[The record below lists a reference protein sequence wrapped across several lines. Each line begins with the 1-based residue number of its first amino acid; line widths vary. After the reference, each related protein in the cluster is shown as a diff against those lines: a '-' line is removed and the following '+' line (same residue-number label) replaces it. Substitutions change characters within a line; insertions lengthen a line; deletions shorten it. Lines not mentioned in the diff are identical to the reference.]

1 MKKRFLSSAI
11 LLSLSLPVFA
21 ADGDI
26 HQVTILGTSDLHGHF
41 MAWDYAADKLNTRG
55 SLSQIA
61 TKVSEIRQERFI
73 HKDDST
79 NKEQSIHTEKSNI
92 ILVDAGDTIQG
103 NFVETFKDEPVDP
116 MMLGFNH
123 MKYDVWVLGN
133 HEFDFGLK
141 TLDRAVSQF
150 KGHSLGGNIKRKDG
164 NPFLPGYTI
173 LERNGIK
180 IGVIGMDTPMTEVFA
195 KGTNRLEGV
204 TFTNPTLEVK
214 KVIQEIDDKVDAI
227 VLVAHMGIENENDIA
242 NTGVTDIAN
251 ANPELDAIVAG
262 HMHTRID
269 KAVVNGVIITEPDKY
284 GRALSRIDLQFEE
297 RNGKFTLVNKDSFTY
312 KIQGIKSDESMDEL
326 YQPYHKRLREM
337 ANRPVAQL
345 TGVDLVPENEIRGI
359 PQVHVQDTGISAL
372 FQEASFFYAPKANVI
387 ALQIDNDKAE
397 LDVGPIKAKDIAY
410 NYQYAGGEITVYKMT
425 GKELKTYME
434 WSADYFNSVKPGD
447 VTYSFNPTRRAS
459 KYSTNDFFAGVTY
472 TIDLTQPTGQRITN
486 LAFADGT
493 PVTDKTEIRIG
504 MNSYRM
510 GHLTKKGGVLEG
522 ASFPILFDTEAEYG
536 EEAGTIRN
544 LTIRYLTE
552 EKNGVYEGKPLQ
564 RWKLYGL
571 DSRYNKQREIVKA
584 LINSEKISVP
594 ASENG
599 RYTNIASINV
609 KELLFET
616 IEAKEAAITTRKN
629 KLAQA
634 SEYESKQIKRE
645 LTLIEALN

>member
-1 MKKRFLSSAI
+1 MKKNLLSSAI
-11 LLSLSLPVFA
+11 LLSLAFPTFA

-41 MAWDYAADKLNTRG
+41 MAWDYAADKLNMRG
-55 SLSQIA
+55 SLSQIS
-61 TKVSEIRQERFI
+61 TKVDEIRQE
-73 HKDDST
+73 
-79 NKEQSIHTEKSNI
+79 QPNI

-141 TLDRAVSQF
+141 VLDRSLTQF
-150 KGHSLGGNIKRKDG
+150 KGHSLGGNIKRADG
-164 NPFLPGYTI
+164 NPFLPAYTVI
-173 LERNGIK
+173 ERGGIK
-180 IGVIGMDTPMTEVFA
+180 IGVIGMDTPMTQVFA
-195 KGTNRLEGV
+195 EGTNRLEGV
-204 TFTNPTLEVK
+204 TFTNPTLEVQ
-214 KVIQEIDDKVDAI
+214 KVIKQIDDKVDAI
-227 VLVAHMGIENENDIA
+227 VLVAHMGLDNENDIA

-251 ANPELDAIVAG
+251 GNPELDAIVAG

-284 GRALSRIDLQFEE
+284 GRALSRVDLQFEE
-297 RNGKFTLVNKDSFTY
+297 RDGKFNLVNKDSFTY
-312 KIQGIKSDESMDEL
+312 KIKGIDSDKDMDEL
-326 YQPYHKRLREM
+326 YQPYHKRLRDM
-337 ANRPVAQL
+337 ANRPVAEL

-359 PQVHVQDTGISAL
+359 PQVHIQDTGISAL

-387 ALQIDNDKAE
+387 ALQIDNDNAE

-410 NYQYAGGEITVYKMT
+410 NYQYAGGEITVYQMT

-434 WSADYFNSVKPGD
+434 WSAGYFNSVVPGD
-447 VTYSFNPTRRAS
+447 VTYSFDPIRRAS

-472 TIDLTQPTGQRITN
+472 TIDLTQPKGKRITD
-486 LAFADGT
+486 LQFADGT
-493 PVTDKTEIRIG
+493 KITDDTAIQLG

-522 ASFPILFDTEAEYG
+522 RDFPVLFDTEAEYG

-544 LTIRYLTE
+544 LTIKYLTE
-552 EKNGVYEGKPLQ
+552 EKAGVYQGMPMQ
-564 RWKLYGL
+564 RWKLAGL
-571 DSRYNKQREIVKA
+571 DDGYAEQREIVKA
-584 LINSEKISVP
+584 LINEGKIDVPMSED
-594 ASENG
+594 G

-609 KELLFET
+609 QGLMFDSEKAMQKAVAERKALL
-616 IEAKEAAITTRKN
+616 K
-629 KLAQA
+629 QA
-634 SEYESKQIKRE
+634 SAADKVNIERE
-645 LTLIEALN
+645 LILIDALN

>member
-1 MKKRFLSSAI
+1 MQMKKTLLSSAI
-11 LLSLSLPVFA
+11 FLSLSFPALA

-41 MAWDYAADKLNTRG
+41 MPWDYAADKLNMRG

-61 TKVSEIRQERFI
+61 TKVKEIR
-73 HKDDST
+73 T
-79 NKEQSIHTEKSNI
+79 EQPNT

-116 MMLGFNH
+116 MMLGFNE

-133 HEFDFGLK
+133 HEFDFGLGVLNRSLK
-141 TLDRAVSQF
+141 QF
-150 KGHSLGGNIKRKDG
+150 KGQSLGGNIKRPDG
-164 NPFLPGYTI
+164 NPFLPGYTVI
-173 LERNGIK
+173 ERGGIK
-180 IGVIGMDTPMTEVFA
+180 IGVIGMDTPMTQVFA
-195 KGTNRLEGV
+195 EGTNRLEGV

-214 KVIQEIDDKVDAI
+214 KVIEQIDDKVDAI
-227 VLVAHMGIENENDIA
+227 VLVAHMGLDNENDIA

-284 GRALSRIDLQFEE
+284 GRALSRVDLQFEE
-297 RNGKFTLVNKDSFTY
+297 RDGQFTLVNKDSFTY
-312 KIQGIKSDESMDEL
+312 KIKGIDSDEEMEAL

-337 ANRPVAQL
+337 ANREVAEL

-359 PQVHVQDTGISAL
+359 PQVHIQDTGISAL
-372 FQEASFFYAPKANVI
+372 FQEASFHYAPKANVI
-387 ALQIDNDKAE
+387 ALQIDNDNAE

-410 NYQYAGGEITVYKMT
+410 NYQYAGGEITVYQMT

-434 WSADYFNSVKPGD
+434 WSAGYFNSVKPGD
-447 VTYSFNPTRRAS
+447 VSYSFDPERRAS

-472 TIDLTQPTGQRITN
+472 KIDLTKPKGERIAD
-486 LAFADGT
+486 LKFADGSA
-493 PVTDKTEIRIG
+493 VTDKSDVRIG

-522 ASFPILFDTEAEYG
+522 RSFPVLFDTEAEYG
-536 EEAGTIRN
+536 EEQGTIRN

-552 EKNGVYEGKPLQ
+552 QKQGTYEGKPQQ
-564 RWKLYGL
+564 RWQLVGL
-571 DSRYNKQREIVKA
+571 DDSYNEQREIVKT
-584 LINSEKISVP
+584 LINSGEISVP
-594 ASENG
+594 SSEDG

-609 KELLFET
+609 KDWLFT
-616 IEAKEAAITTRKN
+616 SAKEQQKA
-629 KLAQA
+629 LALREAQLVDA
-634 SEYESKQIKRE
+634 SEGEKHKLEREIALIK
-645 LTLIEALN
+645 ALN